1 MRPRSRQDFTVAI
14 VCALSFEADAVE
26 ALFDETY
33 DRLGRYYGKQQGD
46 ANAYINGRI
55 GNHNVVLCYLSGIGK
70 VSAASAASR
79 LQVSYTR
86 IELALVV
93 GVCGGA
99 PSSHQDIF
107 LGDAIISD
115 SVIAYDF
122 GRQYPGGF
130 QRKPGV
136 KDILGRPNR
145 EIRTLLNGL
154 RAANALSEL
163 QNQMQEYLE
172 TLQQKETKWCH
183 PQINDNLFQASY
195 LHKHY
200 ARASDIQCGCS
211 ESDVPE
217 EICDSALEETCDD
230 LGCDKGQ
237 VIRCREFEEAAKAS
251 ICIGTVASAD
261 RVMKPGPHR
270 DAIVRK
276 EKVIGFETA
285 GAGVWDNISCIII
298 KGVCDYADSHKN
310 KLWQEYA
317 AATGASAAKAFLE
330 YWPRKKEDTP
340 KTVHFVVPF
349 ARNHRFVGR
358 QEEIDR
364 LEELI
369 STPDGPKKI
378 AITGLGG
385 VGKTQVALELAY
397 RMQDREDEC
406 SIFWIPCTSYEAVEQ
421 ACMAIAQTIGIQAV
435 NPAEVKEH
443 LKAHF
448 SQRNGK
454 WLLIFD
460 NADDMDM
467 WMKGSK
473 TSSALKD
480 FLPCNNNGH
489 TIFTT
494 RNRKVAVRISSSH
507 EIHVPKFNEETGV
520 DFLGNEDFG
529 DDERYKEIQNPV
541 IKTWLTS
548 FYQIQKLDGL
558 AFEYLSLMACLDPR
572 NSIPESFLPR
582 PASKKKMTEALGLLK
597 AYSFIAI
604 QPGNGSITL
613 HRLVHLATRAW
624 MKNEKQYVFYIT
636 KAADRLNEAFPGNDH
651 TNRQL
656 CREYLPHALFLLS
669 DNQFKKQQDMYI
681 DLIRGVGS
689 CLSSD
694 GRYNE
699 AEKLLSQMME
709 TQKQELG
716 PEHPDT
722 LASMANLPLSSW
734 KRGQWKEAK
743 KLFSKIMN
751 IRKQELRPEHS
762 DTLASIHNLHQ
773 DTKTKDNGRRQ
784 KSWCMH
790 YLAYTWKSLGNI
802 QPALDLVNKC
812 VELRNEV
819 LGSNYPDFMS
829 SYNAL
834 KNWEAEV
841 NSSSAKNT
849 TKSSCDPILLARGYL
864 GTGKKRL
871 TLIAL
876 ASILISLNCPRYL
889 YSSKPIIMLRM
900 PFSSL

>member
-1 MRPRSRQDFTVAI
+1 MRPKSRQDFTVAI
-14 VCALSFEADAVE
+14 VCALSLEADAVE

-33 DRLGRYYGKQQGD
+33 DWLGRYYGKQQGD
-46 ANAYINGRI
+46 ANAYLNGRI
-55 GNHNVVLCYLSGIGK
+55 GNHDVVLCYLSGMGK
-70 VSAASAASR
+70 VSAASAASS
-79 LQVSYTR
+79 LQISYTG

-93 GVCGGA
+93 GICGGA
-99 PSSHQDIF
+99 PSNHQDIF

-163 QNQMQEYLE
+163 QNRMQEYLE

-310 KLWQEYA
+310 KLWQDYA

-330 YWPRKKEDTP
+330 YWPRKKKDTR
-340 KTVHFVVPF
+340 KTVHFMVPF
-349 ARNHRFVGR
+349 ARNQRLVGR
-358 QEEIDR
+358 QDEIDR

-397 RMQDREDEC
+397 RMQGREDEC
-406 SIFWIPCTSYEAVEQ
+406 SIFWIPCTSYGAVEQ

-507 EIHVPKFNEETGV
+507 EIHVPELNEETGV
-520 DFLGNEDFG
+520 DFLGKLLMQKNLLRDDSYAVSALLQQLTFLPLAVTQAAAYIYENGIKVSDYLLLLQEQEADVVELLSEDFG
-529 DDERYKEIQNPV
+529 DDGRYKEIQNPV

-604 QPGNGSITL
+604 QTGNGFITL

-636 KAADRLNEAFPGNDH
+636 KAADRLNETFPHNDH

-669 DNQFKKQQDMYI
+669 DNQFKKRQDMYV
-681 DLIRGVGS
+681 DLIQSVGS
-689 CLSSD
+689 CLCSD

-699 AEKLLSQMME
+699 AEKLLSQMMD
-709 TQKQELG
+709 TQKQELVS
-716 PEHPDT
+716 EFPDT
-722 LASMANLPLSSW
+722 LTSMANLSLSSW

-743 KLFSKIMN
+743 KLFLKIIK
-751 IRKQELRPEHS
+751 IRKQELRPEHP

-773 DTKTKDNGRRQ
+773 DTKTKDDGRRQ
-784 KSWCMH
+784 KSWR
-790 YLAYTWKSLGNI
+790 YNLWR
-802 QPALDLVNKC
+802 P
-812 VELRNEV
+812 RNR
-819 LGSNYPDFMS
+819 S
-829 SYNAL
+829 
-834 KNWEAEV
+834 
-841 NSSSAKNT
+841 
-849 TKSSCDPILLARGYL
+849 
-864 GTGKKRL
+864 
-871 TLIAL
+871 
-876 ASILISLNCPRYL
+876 
-889 YSSKPIIMLRM
+889 
-900 PFSSL
+900 